1 VGVHTWEIREVHVG
15 EQRGVQR
22 VSLREAALLLGI
34 SKDAVRQRIRRGTM
48 RSEKG
53 EDGRVYVF
61 VDETVYASTDS
72 VHGLQVG
79 EDPRDLLIA
88 QLQSEVE
95 AWREESRRKD
105 HIIAGLVERIP
116 PQLEPP
122 PAERESPES
131 SAEEPVEPT
140 PSEPGRGPMAEGTE
154 RVPWWRR
161 MFGG

>member
-1 VGVHTWEIREVHVG
+1 VGVH
-15 EQRGVQR
+15 RGVRR
-22 VSLREAALLLGI
+22 VPLREAAQLLGI

-53 EDGRVYVF
+53 ADGRVYVY
-61 VDETVYASTDS
+61 VDETTDASADN
-72 VHGLQVG
+72 VRDPGLR
-79 EDPRDLLIA
+79 EDPRDVLIA

-140 PSEPGRGPMAEGTE
+140 PSEPGRGPRGEESSPLEGTE
-154 RVPWWRR
+154 RPEERSWWRR
-161 MFGG
+161 VFGG